1 MYVPPAS
8 PPPAYRQPLAVFQAE
23 MCRICTCP
31 ARVMLK
37 VCEAEGCDRGEV
49 TKERRT
55 VYEIVDERP
64 GGSESIMVGSYGC
77 RYSSSLRV
85 WCISGETYSSTSS
98 TSNLHRIFLSLP

>member
-49 TKERRT
+49 TKLSPVTRNNNCI
-55 VYEIVDERP
+55 Y
-64 GGSESIMVGSYGC
+64 MSYFLPC
-77 RYSSSLRV
+77 TASSAYGVAYAHPCADPLAKLSFF
-85 WCISGETYSSTSS
+85 SSRGDSD
-98 TSNLHRIFLSLP
+98 